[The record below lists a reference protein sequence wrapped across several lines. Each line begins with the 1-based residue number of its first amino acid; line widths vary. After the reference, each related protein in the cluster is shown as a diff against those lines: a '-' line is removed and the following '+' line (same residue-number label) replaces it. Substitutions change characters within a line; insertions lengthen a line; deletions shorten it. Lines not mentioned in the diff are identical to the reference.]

1 LTQKN
6 PPRYRADLLL
16 VLVCLVWGSTF
27 VVVKDALAN
36 SSTLLFLTARF
47 VLATF
52 ALALIFRRNVAGAFR
67 PGPALAAGALTGAFL
82 FLAYVLQTVG
92 LRYTTPS
99 KSAFLTGLS
108 IVMVP
113 VFAAVFERKRPGLSE
128 AVGIAVA
135 TAGMALMTLRP
146 GTLTMDKGD
155 LVTVACAVAFAIQIL
170 LVGHFVPKFGFQAFT
185 LVQVAT
191 AAALGAGSFWWIE
204 KPEVRWTPGL
214 IAAIA
219 ITGLVATAFAFSAQ
233 SWAQQHTTPTRT
245 ALILALEPV
254 FAWGTS
260 FVATGEVLSLRGA
273 LGAALIL
280 AGVLLVELPHRGQPE
295 ETLVPASIESRHT
308 PPAL

>member
-1 LTQKN
+1 MTSN
-6 PPRYRADLLL
+6 STPRYRADLLL
-16 VLVCLVWGSTF
+16 VVVCFVWGSTF
-27 VVVKDALAN
+27 VIVKDALAN
-36 SSTLLFLTARF
+36 ASTLLFLTVRF
-47 VLATF
+47 IVAF
-52 ALALIFRRNVAGAFR
+52 AALALIFRRKAAGVFR
-67 PGPALAAGALTGAFL
+67 PGPALWAGVLTGGFL

-113 VFAAVFERKRPGLSE
+113 IFAAMFERKKPGLAE
-128 AVGIAVA
+128 AFGIATA
-135 TAGMALMTLRP
+135 TGGMALMTLRP
-146 GTLTMDKGD
+146 DTLTIDRGD
-155 LVTVACAVAFAIQIL
+155 LVTVGCAVAFAIQIL
-170 LVGHFVPKFGFQAFT
+170 LVGHFVPKYGFQALA

-191 AAALGAGSFWWIE
+191 SAALGAGSFWWIE

-260 FVATGEVLSLRGA
+260 FVATGEVLSVRSTI
-273 LGAALIL
+273 GAALIL
-280 AGVLLVELPHRGQPE
+280 AGILMVELPNRAKPE
-295 ETLVPASIESRHT
+295 QVPVPAGIESRHT
-308 PPAL
+308 PSAL